1 MNKTKNIGWQK
12 YEDVLEKQVNS
23 PIIDQLYKSVI
34 AATMNQEDLESEESS
49 NLYGEIPQGS
59 EEDYESAVFTLDKDF
74 SQEILLATNYD
85 CWIGHTDF
93 NLTHSIKNTLNK
105 IEGIEVLKIFSR
117 YRFFIGVG
125 RMFDFSDV
133 RKAVETE
140 LNQSKG
146 KEIE

>member
-1 MNKTKNIGWQK
+1 M
-12 YEDVLEKQVNS
+12 
-23 PIIDQLYKSVI
+23 
-34 AATMNQEDLESEESS
+34 
-49 NLYGEIPQGS
+49 YGEIPQGS